1 MFYVTVN
8 VKDPI
13 QVKKSIAV
21 QKSLT
26 TNFPDIL
33 FELHDDCKYFD
44 LGDDCI
50 VSASVTNTDLKTTPF
65 QGTIEIINPH
75 RGQIKITPVANDFT
89 MTGINTLTV
98 KCTLAKEVVSFQTT
112 IFVQSILKSIEEAL

>member
-26 TNFPDIL
+26 TNFPEIL

-50 VSASVTNTDLKTTPF
+50 VSAVVTNVTSKPLVFST
-65 QGTIEIINPH
+65 
-75 RGQIKITPVANDFT
+75 
-89 MTGINTLTV
+89 
-98 KCTLAKEVVSFQTT
+98 
-112 IFVQSILKSIEEAL
+112 